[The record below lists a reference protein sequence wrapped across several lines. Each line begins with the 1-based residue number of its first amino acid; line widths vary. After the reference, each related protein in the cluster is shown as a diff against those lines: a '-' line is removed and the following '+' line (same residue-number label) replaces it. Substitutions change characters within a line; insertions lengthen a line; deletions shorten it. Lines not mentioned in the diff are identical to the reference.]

1 MKKKPTPAGFEPA
14 LPKEMPTYLSY
25 NIAGHRV
32 NHSAKAP
39 CLVDLMFWLFGVDT
53 YTPHLS
59 PPTCLERT
67 I

>member
-1 MKKKPTPAGFEPA
+1 MYAINAKKTTPAGFEPA

-39 CLVDLMFWLFGVDT
+39 SFG
-53 YTPHLS
+53 
-59 PPTCLERT
+59 
-67 I
+67 

>member
-1 MKKKPTPAGFEPA
+1 MAYKTLNIRNEMYAINAKKTTPAGFEPA

-39 CLVDLMFWLFGVDT
+39 SFG
-53 YTPHLS
+53 
-59 PPTCLERT
+59 
-67 I
+67 